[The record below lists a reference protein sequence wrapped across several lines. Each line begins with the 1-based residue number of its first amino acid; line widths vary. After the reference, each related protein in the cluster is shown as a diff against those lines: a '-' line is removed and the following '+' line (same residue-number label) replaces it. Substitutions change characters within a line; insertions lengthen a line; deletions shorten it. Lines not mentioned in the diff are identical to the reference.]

1 MMMLTTTAG
10 FYFKKLNK
18 VVGEREILNRSHKVK
33 TISGDMY
40 INHLNGL
47 FFTLDGKYKLALN
60 ELYPLIVKAY
70 DTHGR
75 LFAARK
81 NIQQPLIAGSLR
93 RKHAH

>member
-1 MMMLTTTAG
+1 MLTTTTG
-10 FYFKKLNK
+10 FYFKKTSK
-18 VVGEREILNRSHKVK
+18 IVREKEILNRSHKVK
-33 TISGDMY
+33 VISGDMY

-47 FFTLDGKYKLALN
+47 FFTIDGKYKITLN
-60 ELYPLIVKAY
+60 ELYPVIVKAY

-81 NIQQPLIAGSLR
+81 NIHQPLIAGSLR

>member
-1 MMMLTTTAG
+1 MMLMTTTTG
-10 FYFKKLNK
+10 FYFKKTSK
-18 VVGEREILNRSHKVK
+18 IVREKEILNRSHKIRA
-33 TISGDMY
+33 ISGDIY

-47 FFTLDGKYKLALN
+47 FFTLDGKYKLTLN
-60 ELYPLIVKAY
+60 ELYPLIIKAY